1 MKKAIYIKPIIETH
15 RIESPVIMAGSGQ
28 GQNNIPIYVVEDPN
42 DPNNLFD
49 GTFRSKQNKNGLWD
63 EDE

>member
-28 GQNNIPIYVVEDPN
+28 GQNNISIDVVENPD
-42 DPNNLFD
+42 DLFE

>member
-15 RIESPVIMAGSGQ
+15 RIDSPVIMAGSGL
-28 GQNNIPIYVVEDPN
+28 GQNNISIDVVD
-42 DPNNLFD
+42 DPNNLFED
-49 GTFRSKQNKNGLWD
+49 TFRSKQNKKGLWD

>member
-28 GQNNIPIYVVEDPN
+28 GQNIPIEVVD
-42 DPNNLFD
+42 DPNNLYED
-49 GTFRSKQNKNGLWD
+49 IFRSKQNKKGLWD

>member
-28 GQNNIPIYVVEDPN
+28 GQNIPIEVVENPN
-42 DPNNLFD
+42 GLLFEE
-49 GTFRSKQNKNGLWD
+49 TFRSKQNKKGLWD

>member
-15 RIESPVIMAGSGQ
+15 RIESPVIMAGSDQ
-28 GQNNIPIYVVEDPN
+28 GQNISIEVVD
-42 DPNNLFD
+42 DPNNLFED
-49 GTFRSKQNKNGLWD
+49 TFRSKQNKNGLWD

>member
-15 RIESPVIMAGSGQ
+15 RIDSPVIMAGSGQ
-28 GQNNIPIYVVEDPN
+28 GQNNISIDVVD
-42 DPNNLFD
+42 DPNNFFED
-49 GTFRSKQNKNGLWD
+49 TFRSKQNKKGLWD

>member
-15 RIESPVIMAGSGQ
+15 RIDSPVIMAGSGQ
-28 GQNNIPIYVVEDPN
+28 GQNNISIDVVD
-42 DPNNLFD
+42 DPNNLFQD
-49 GTFRSKQNKNGLWD
+49 TFRSKQNKKGLWD

>member
-28 GQNNIPIYVVEDPN
+28 GQNISIKVVDDPN
-42 DPNNLFD
+42 DPNGLFED
-49 GTFRSKQNKNGLWD
+49 TFRSKQNKNGLWD

>member
-15 RIESPVIMAGSGQ
+15 RIDSPVIMAGSGQ
-28 GQNNIPIYVVEDPN
+28 GQNNISIDVVD
-42 DPNNLFD
+42 DPNNFFQD
-49 GTFRSKQNKNGLWD
+49 TFRSKQNKKGLWD

>member
-15 RIESPVIMAGSGQ
+15 RIDSPVIMAGSGQ
-28 GQNNIPIYVVEDPN
+28 GQNISICVVEDPT
-42 DPNNLFD
+42 DLFD
-49 GTFRSKQNKNGLWD
+49 DTFRSKQNKNGLWD

>member
-1 MKKAIYIKPIIETH
+1 MKKAIYVTLIIGTH

-28 GQNNIPIYVVEDPN
+28 GQNNIPIDVVEDP
-42 DPNNLFD
+42 DDLFQA
-49 GTFRSKQNKNGLWD
+49 TFRSKQNKMGLWD